1 MSNLSYC
8 RFENTAR
15 DLQDCYEAIN
25 DGEIETT
32 MSDSEVE
39 GLKKLMG
46 LIQELYNDQEYI
58 FTIIRQQNNNFEIE

>member
-1 MSNLSYC
+1 MGNLSYC